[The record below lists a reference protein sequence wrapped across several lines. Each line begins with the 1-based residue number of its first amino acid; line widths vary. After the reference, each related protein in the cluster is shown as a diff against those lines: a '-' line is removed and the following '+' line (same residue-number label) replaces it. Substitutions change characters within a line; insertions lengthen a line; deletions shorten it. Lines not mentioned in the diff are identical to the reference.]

1 MKLQNLFSWTGG
13 AAARRERAR
22 KLAAAG
28 DRARDRGEWAI
39 AARQYERALTLDPD
53 RAPIWVQYGHALK
66 EQGDL
71 AGAEAAYKKSIE
83 IDEATADAHLQLGHV
98 LKLQGRKTDAISAYL
113 DALIRDPEFS
123 EPRRELAALDY
134 PLTDFQAV
142 LADLADAAPPNLV
155 QLGLRADSAER
166 QVAVLL
172 NRSEARARAQFP
184 DFCVVDVS
192 LASAVGWAFLP
203 FDFHHSVLVNV
214 YRGNRLLAA
223 TVANLRR
230 PAAIAAGPKYN
241 WFQIDWKDWRYQPTL
256 TELTE
261 LVFQRGEDSAIAPN
275 PRATQ
280 GAPPD
285 DLDFEYLLRAEFLDE
300 AGECRTRCT
309 TRQLS
314 ARGLIQLYYFDYLG
328 RLPDPDGL
336 NVWLRR
342 MTRGRLTVDRFRS
355 LVLSSEEFR
364 RREIVASDRLGHM
377 ACIPYVRLYDRFRF
391 DLAPPVQSCA
401 TLPADILADADDTEF
416 LRRCYAEILNRD
428 PTGREL
434 DGLQEELTAGKVT
447 RLDLLR
453 QFILEAAD
461 RGKLLDIDLSQS
473 HGLRIDGPARDGY
486 DRPIVEQ

>member
-1 MKLQNLFSWTGG
+1 MKLQNLFSW
-13 AAARRERAR
+13 ARSAVARRERAR
-22 KLAAAG
+22 RLIAAG
-28 DRARDRGEWAI
+28 DRARDRGEWAV
-39 AARQYERALTLDPD
+39 AARHYEKALALDPN

-71 AGAEAAYKKSIE
+71 AGSEAAYRKSIG
-83 IDEATADAHLQLGHV
+83 IDEANADTHLQLGHV

-113 DALIRDPEFS
+113 GALLRDPEFS

-166 QVAVLL
+166 RVAALL
-172 NRSEARARAQFP
+172 ARSEAWARAQFP

-223 TVANLRR
+223 MVANLRR
-230 PAAIAAGPKYN
+230 PAAIVAGPKYN
-241 WFQIDWKDWRYQPTL
+241 WFQIDWKDWRYQPTQTDL
-256 TELTE
+256 TG
-261 LVFQRGEDSAIAPN
+261 LVFQRGEDGAIAAN
-275 PRATQ
+275 PRATN

-285 DLDFEYLLRAEFLDE
+285 ELDFEYLLRAEFLDA
-300 AGECRTRCT
+300 AGEQRTRCT

-342 MTRGRLTVDRFRS
+342 LTHGRLTVDRFRS

-377 ACIPYVRLYDRFRF
+377 ACTPYLGLYDRFRF
-391 DLAPPVQSCA
+391 DLAPPPQNYA
-401 TLPADILADADDTEF
+401 TLAADILDGDDAAF
-416 LRRCYAEILNRD
+416 LRRCYADILYRD
-428 PTGREL
+428 PAQKEL
-434 DGLQEELTAGKVT
+434 DDLHAELAAGNIG

-453 QFILEAAD
+453 QFVLDAAD
-461 RGKLLDIDLSQS
+461 SGKLLDVELSQS
-473 HGLRIDGPARDGY
+473 SHASN
-486 DRPIVEQ
+486 

>member
-1 MKLQNLFSWTGG
+1 MKLQNLFSW
-13 AAARRERAR
+13 ARSAVARRERAR
-22 KLAAAG
+22 RLIAAG
-28 DRARDRGEWAI
+28 DRARDRGEWAV
-39 AARQYERALTLDPD
+39 AARHYEKALALDPN

-71 AGAEAAYKKSIE
+71 AGSEAAYRKSIG
-83 IDEATADAHLQLGHV
+83 IDEANADTHLQLGHV

-113 DALIRDPEFS
+113 GALLRDPEFS

-166 QVAVLL
+166 RVAALL
-172 NRSEARARAQFP
+172 ARPEARARAQLP

-223 TVANLRR
+223 MVANLRR
-230 PAAIAAGPKYN
+230 PAAIVAGPKYN
-241 WFQIDWKDWRYQPTL
+241 WFQIDWKDWRYQPTQTDL
-256 TELTE
+256 TG
-261 LVFQRGEDSAIAPN
+261 LVFQRGEDGAIAAN
-275 PRATQ
+275 PRATN

-285 DLDFEYLLRAEFLDE
+285 ELDFEYLLRAEFLDA
-300 AGECRTRCT
+300 AGEQRTRCT

-342 MTRGRLTVDRFRS
+342 LTHGRLTHGRLTVDRFRS

-377 ACIPYVRLYDRFRF
+377 ACTPYLGLYDRFRF
-391 DLAPPVQSCA
+391 DLAPPPQNYA
-401 TLPADILADADDTEF
+401 TLAADILDGDDAAF
-416 LRRCYAEILNRD
+416 LRRCYADILYRD
-428 PTGREL
+428 PAQKEL
-434 DGLQEELTAGKVT
+434 DDLHAELAAGNIG

-453 QFILEAAD
+453 QFVLDAAD
-461 RGKLLDIDLSQS
+461 SGKLLDVELSQS
-473 HGLRIDGPARDGY
+473 SHASN
-486 DRPIVEQ
+486 